1 MIIMQIIT
9 EPPKLYSVWGW
20 LWCPCRWHWVC
31 CWTSVYPE
39 YSFCPVCRRYHQVLA
54 VSTTVW
60 ILSLLLTQC
69 EWLSLPKLSALQ
81 TASILSVSGFVNT
94 SLGTVSKPTSSSHL
108 SPNFANRDISEW
120 ISMSVFQKMWLIS
133 LPLDIDSIFLSKEVW
148 LNDYLWL
155 WLNVCLERSVT
166 QSS

>member
-1 MIIMQIIT
+1 M
-9 EPPKLYSVWGW
+9 
-20 LWCPCRWHWVC
+20 
-31 CWTSVYPE
+31 
-39 YSFCPVCRRYHQVLA
+39 LA
-54 VSTTVW
+54 VSTTVC

-120 ISMSVFQKMWLIS
+120 ISMSVFQKM
-133 LPLDIDSIFLSKEVW
+133 
-148 LNDYLWL
+148 
-155 WLNVCLERSVT
+155 
-166 QSS
+166 